1 MNDLDR
7 YLSLPHRKTCTFW
20 IFSGDRHCSCGR
32 DAAQKELAA
41 MRTQAQAQPIEIQP
55 MLFKEKEIQYAR
67 D

>member
-1 MNDLDR
+1 
-7 YLSLPHRKTCTFW
+7 
-20 IFSGDRHCSCGR
+20 
-32 DAAQKELAA
+32 